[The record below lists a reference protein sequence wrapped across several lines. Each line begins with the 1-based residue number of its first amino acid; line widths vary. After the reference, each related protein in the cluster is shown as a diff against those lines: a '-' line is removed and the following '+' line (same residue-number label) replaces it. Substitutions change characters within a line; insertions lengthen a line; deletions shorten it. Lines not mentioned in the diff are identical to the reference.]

1 MKQTALVT
9 GASGGIGQSIS
20 EVLAKNGYDVLLHYH
35 SNKEAAHR
43 LAERLSASF
52 GVKASIIQADLS
64 SPEGAETLSRSV
76 KQPVDALIL
85 NSGKS
90 HFGLITDV
98 TDDTAREMVQL
109 HVTSPFLL
117 ARNLVP
123 GMIRKKSG
131 GIVAIGSVWG
141 ETGASCEVLYSMVKG
156 AQHSFVKALAKELAP
171 SGVRVNAVSPGAV
184 DTNML
189 DQFTSDEKEALA
201 EEIPAGRLA
210 NPEEIAEAA
219 AFLLSEKASY
229 ITGHILSVNGGWHC

>member
-52 GVKASIIQADLS
+52 GVKASAIQADLS
-64 SPEGAETLSRSV
+64 SPDGAETLSRSV

-123 GMIRKKSG
+123 GMIRKKRG
-131 GIVAIGSVWG
+131 HCRDRFRLGRNRCIVRGII
-141 ETGASCEVLYSMVKG
+141 
-156 AQHSFVKALAKELAP
+156 QHGQRS
-171 SGVRVNAVSPGAV
+171 
-184 DTNML
+184 
-189 DQFTSDEKEALA
+189 
-201 EEIPAGRLA
+201 
-210 NPEEIAEAA
+210 A
-219 AFLLSEKASY
+219 AFVRQSACQRARSERRPRECSLA
-229 ITGHILSVNGGWHC
+229 GCR

>member
-52 GVKASIIQADLS
+52 GVKASVIQADLS
-64 SPEGAETLSRSV
+64 SPDGAETLSRSV

-117 ARNLVP
+117 ARNLMP
-123 GMIRKKSG
+123 GMIRKK
-131 GIVAIGSVWG
+131 A
-141 ETGASCEVLYSMVKG
+141 GASSRSV
-156 AQHSFVKALAKELAP
+156 P
-171 SGVRVNAVSPGAV
+171 SG
-184 DTNML
+184 
-189 DQFTSDEKEALA
+189 EKQAHRARYYTAWSRERS
-201 EEIPAGRLA
+201 IRSSKRL
-210 NPEEIAEAA
+210 PKSLLRAA
-219 AFLLSEKASY
+219 SA
-229 ITGHILSVNGGWHC
+229 

>member
-35 SNKEAAHR
+35 SNKEAANR

-52 GVKASIIQADLS
+52 GVKASAIQADLS
-64 SPEGAETLSRSV
+64 SPDGAETLSRSV

-123 GMIRKKSG
+123 GMIRKKCGALSR
-131 GIVAIGSVWG
+131 SV
-141 ETGASCEVLYSMVKG
+141 
-156 AQHSFVKALAKELAP
+156 P
-171 SGVRVNAVSPGAV
+171 SG
-184 DTNML
+184 
-189 DQFTSDEKEALA
+189 EKQVHRARYYTAWSKERS
-201 EEIPAGRLA
+201 IRSSKRL
-210 NPEEIAEAA
+210 PKSSLRAA
-219 AFLLSEKASY
+219 SA
-229 ITGHILSVNGGWHC
+229 

>member
-35 SNKEAAHR
+35 SNKEAAAG

-52 GVKASIIQADLS
+52 GVKASVIQADLS
-64 SPEGAETLSRSV
+64 SPDGAKTLSRSV

-123 GMIRKKSG
+123 GMIRKK
-131 GIVAIGSVWG
+131 A
-141 ETGASCEVLYSMVKG
+141 GASSR
-156 AQHSFVKALAKELAP
+156 SAP
-171 SGVRVNAVSPGAV
+171 SGVKQARRAKYYTAW
-184 DTNML
+184 L
-189 DQFTSDEKEALA
+189 KERN
-201 EEIPAGRLA
+201 IRSSKRL
-210 NPEEIAEAA
+210 PRSLLRAA
-219 AFLLSEKASY
+219 S
-229 ITGHILSVNGGWHC
+229 G

>member
-52 GVKASIIQADLS
+52 GVKVSVIQADLS
-64 SPEGAETLSRSV
+64 SPDGAETLSRSV

-117 ARNLVP
+117 ARNLMP
-123 GMIRKKSG
+123 GMIRKKRG
-131 GIVAIGSVWG
+131 HRRDRFRLGRNRRIVRGIIQHGQGS
-141 ETGASCEVLYSMVKG
+141 
-156 AQHSFVKALAKELAP
+156 
-171 SGVRVNAVSPGAV
+171 
-184 DTNML
+184 
-189 DQFTSDEKEALA
+189 
-201 EEIPAGRLA
+201 
-210 NPEEIAEAA
+210 A
-219 AFLLSEKASY
+219 AFVRQSACQRACSERRPRECGLA
-229 ITGHILSVNGGWHC
+229 GCR

>member
-1 MKQTALVT
+1 MNPTALVT

-20 EVLAKNGYDVLLHYH
+20 ETLAKSGYDVLLHYY
-35 SNKEAAHR
+35 SNQEAAAM
-43 LAERLSASF
+43 LAERLTAAF
-52 GVKASIIQADLS
+52 GVRADIIQGDLS
-64 SPEGAETLSRSV
+64 SPDGAETLTRSIQ
-76 KQPVDALIL
+76 KPVDALIL

-98 TDDTAREMVQL
+98 TDETARQMVQL
-109 HVTSPFLL
+109 HVTSPFML

-123 GMIRKKSG
+123 AMIRKKSG

-171 SGVRVNAVSPGAV
+171 SGIRVNAVAPGAV
-184 DTNML
+184 DTKML
-189 DQFTSDEKEALA
+189 DQFTAAEKDALA

-210 NPEEIAEAA
+210 EPKEIAEAA
-219 AFLLSEKASY
+219 AFLLSDKASY

>member
-1 MKQTALVT
+1 MNPTALVT

-20 EVLAKNGYDVLLHYH
+20 ETLAKSGYDVLLHYY
-35 SNKEAAHR
+35 SNKEAAAA
-43 LAERLSASF
+43 LAERLTAAF
-52 GVKASIIQADLS
+52 GVRADIIQGDLS
-64 SPEGAETLSRSV
+64 SPDGAETLTRLIQ
-76 KQPVDALIL
+76 KPVDALVL
-85 NSGKS
+85 NSGIS

-98 TDDTAREMVQL
+98 TDETARQMVQL
-109 HVTSPFLL
+109 HVTSPFML

-171 SGVRVNAVSPGAV
+171 SGIRVNAVAPGAV
-184 DTNML
+184 DTKML
-189 DQFTSDEKEALA
+189 DQFTAAEKEALT

-210 NPEEIAEAA
+210 EPKEIAEAA
-219 AFLLSEKASY
+219 AFLLSDKASY

>member
-1 MKQTALVT
+1 MNPTALVT

-20 EVLAKNGYDVLLHYH
+20 ETLAKNGYDVLLHYY
-35 SNKEAAHR
+35 SNKKSAAV
-43 LAERLSASF
+43 LAERLTAAF
-52 GVKASIIQADLS
+52 GVRADIIQGDLS
-64 SPEGAETLSRSV
+64 SPAGAETLTRLIQ
-76 KQPVDALIL
+76 KPVDALIL

-98 TDDTAREMVQL
+98 TDETARQMVQL
-109 HVTSPFLL
+109 HVTSPFIL

-171 SGVRVNAVSPGAV
+171 SGIRVNAVAPGAV
-184 DTNML
+184 DTKML
-189 DQFTSDEKEALA
+189 DQFTADEKEALA

-210 NPEEIAEAA
+210 EPKEIAEAA
-219 AFLLSEKASY
+219 AFLLSDKASY